1 MPTLKSTIIAGSMI
15 LMAGFSAFAQQAVT
29 VTYTYSGLPLPI
41 LIDSADVISIAQITV
56 PRALKMTKV
65 TTQIQIQYPNTN
77 DLNVY
82 LYSPEGTRT
91 KLLERNCN
99 VANVDTTFDDAAP
112 TKWGDFCPTEAGR
125 GPYRGNEPLSN
136 FNSDG
141 SSFGVWR
148 LAVENT
154 GSDSRTGWLSG
165 FSLTIAGTTQVNPT
179 ISSQTIV
186 NAASIAG
193 AGTAAPGEL
202 LSVVGIGIGPAVA
215 VAAPAGALPTT
226 LGGTTVTINGTPAPI
241 AYTSL
246 YRADVQVPFNV
257 TPGSTISVQ
266 VNFNNQT
273 STAATLNVM
282 TAVPGV
288 YTASTGGAGPVKA
301 VNQSGSVNSVA
312 NPAPKGSVIVV
323 YASGLGAVNPAVAA
337 GAAPP
342 NSPLST
348 VAGDV
353 GAFIGG
359 VAAPVW
365 FAGLAPGVPG
375 LYQLNIQVPATASSG
390 LQELLIYSYGAST
403 QKGATLVIQ

>member
-1 MPTLKSTIIAGSMI
+1 MI
-15 LMAGFSAFAQQAVT
+15 LLVGFSAFAQQAVT

-41 LIDSADVISIAQITV
+41 FVDSADVISIAQITI

-65 TTQIQIQYPNTN
+65 TTQVQIQYPNSN
-77 DLNVY
+77 DLNVF

-112 TKWGDFCPTEAGR
+112 SRWSDVCPTQAGQ
-125 GPYRGNEPLSN
+125 GPFRANEPLSN

-148 LAVENT
+148 LAVENN
-154 GSDSRTGWLSG
+154 GSDSRTGWLTF

-179 ISSQTIV
+179 ISAQTIV

-202 LSVVGIGIGPAVA
+202 LSILGVGIGPAVG

-241 AYTSL
+241 AYASV
-246 YRADVQVPFNV
+246 YRVDVQIPFSV
-257 TPGSTISVQ
+257 TSGSTISVQ

-273 STAATLNVM
+273 STAAVLNVM

-288 YTASTGGAGPVKA
+288 YTLSTGGAGPVKA
-301 VNQSGSVNSVA
+301 VNQNGTLNSA
-312 NPAPKGSVIVV
+312 TNAAAKGSVIVV
-323 YASGLGAVNPAVAA
+323 YASGLGAVNPSVAA
-337 GAAPP
+337 GAVPP
-342 NSPLST
+342 NSPLSP
-348 VAGDV
+348 VVGPV

-359 VAAPVW
+359 AAATVQY
-365 FAGLAPGVPG
+365 AGLAPGVPG
-375 LYQLNIQVPATASSG
+375 LYQLNIQVPATAPSG
-390 LQELLIYSYGAST
+390 TQELLIYSNGYST
-403 QKGATLVIQ
+403 QKGATLAIQ